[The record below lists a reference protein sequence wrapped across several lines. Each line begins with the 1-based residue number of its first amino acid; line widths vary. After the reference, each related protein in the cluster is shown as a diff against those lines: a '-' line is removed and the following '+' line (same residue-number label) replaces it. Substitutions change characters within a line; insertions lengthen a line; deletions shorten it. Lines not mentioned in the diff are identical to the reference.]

1 MTSSIVIL
9 GNEVLMRKRFIDISK
24 LVVNVLYEESN
35 DVSV

>member
-9 GNEVLMRKRFIDISK
+9 GNKVLMRKRFIDISK